1 MGAFDNELSRR
12 SFLDR
17 ATKTGLLLSSVGG
30 LPVMAG
36 TPVSQSTELKPHRY
50 IDGSRCIGCGEC
62 VTLCPMG
69 AIAIADGKAAINPDE
84 CAECGVCSRS
94 RICPVDAIHAGNLD
108 WPRVLRAAYSNPIAE
123 HKTTGVAGRGT
134 EGIKTNDS
142 QHRYRRGFMGVFV
155 EVGRPAVGARF
166 HDVERV
172 VKTFKAHG
180 YDVVPHNPVAE
191 LIDDQ
196 ETGALKPEVL
206 NEKVISCLVEF
217 MLPETAADELMG
229 IIHELAGAVET
240 VFNVSVALRA
250 DEEGRP
256 RLTQIFGPDIFS
268 LPNAKVNIGMAE
280 GITGPGV

>member
-1 MGAFDNELSRR
+1 MNAPDREISRR
-12 SFLDR
+12 NFLNR
-17 ATKTGLLLSSVGG
+17 ATKTGLVLSSIGP
-30 LPVMAG
+30 LSTAAG
-36 TPVSQSTELKPHRY
+36 QPVSEAAETMPHRY
-50 IDGSRCIGCGEC
+50 IDRSRCVGCGQC
-62 VTLCPMG
+62 VTVCPMG
-69 AIAIADGKAAINPDE
+69 AIALADKKASINPDE

-94 RICPVDAIHAGNLD
+94 RICPVDAIHAGNLA
-108 WPRVLRAAYSNPIAE
+108 WPRVLREAYSNPIAE
-123 HKTTGVAGRGT
+123 HETTGVPGRGT

-142 QHRYRRGFMGVFV
+142 QHRYGRGSMGVFV
-155 EVGRPAVGARF
+155 ELGRPALGARF
-166 HDVERV
+166 RDVERV

-180 YDVVPHNPVAE
+180 YDVVPHNPVAD
-191 LIDDQ
+191 LIDDRK
-196 ETGALKPEVL
+196 TGALKPDVL